1 MYKLFSVRKKASQT
15 LSQEYAKGN
24 RLLNKICISEF
35 MKEVYTIRKFQT
47 VESRKMLQIGDE
59 IKDYTLVKFLGKGGF
74 GEVWL
79 AEKKIELGDKRI
91 PFALKFISGENRGGT
106 DVETVKRE
114 VNTWIDAS
122 GNKQVVSVMD
132 GFMHGDTF
140 VIVSEYADGGS
151 LRDWLKANG
160 GKAPTVEK
168 AVELMGGILDGLT
181 HLHSNKI
188 VHRDLKPENILLKGD
203 VPCIADFGVSRVI
216 ETLSFGETFGTN
228 SAGSP
233 HYMSPESFE
242 RIVPSPQV
250 DVWSAG
256 VILYEMLCGKF
267 PYQADTVPA
276 LIFEI
281 ITKDPKPMPANIPNE
296 IQNVV
301 KKSLSK
307 HAVERFASAKEMRD
321 ALLKAFYLQDQMATV
336 RDEDLQQ
343 SKQSA
348 EVLLQKQTQADIAT
362 MRQGFTGSATPK
374 FFSWTYATTFA
385 GVGLMLMLGAV
396 GLTSLFFVGN
406 KSDSFMEA
414 PMSNKSAPMIEPTV
428 AATPMATANTAVS
441 TNAANSNNA
450 NATKPKEN
458 KTPQAAQSPKEKPL
472 DTKTKTVYVTT
483 PTPPKVIQAK
493 PKQPANTKKKVTLDD
508 LINKN

>member
-1 MYKLFSVRKKASQT
+1 
-15 LSQEYAKGN
+15 
-24 RLLNKICISEF
+24 
-35 MKEVYTIRKFQT
+35 MKEVYTIGNIR
-47 VESRKMLQIGDE
+47 VNESRNMLNIGDE

-79 AEKKIELGDKRI
+79 AEKRIELGDKRI

-106 DVETVKRE
+106 DLETVKRE
-114 VNTWIDAS
+114 VNTWIEAS
-122 GNKQVVSVMD
+122 GNKQVVSVSD
-132 GFMHGDTF
+132 GFMHGDMF

-151 LRDWLKANG
+151 LRDWLKNNG
-160 GKAPTVEK
+160 GKAPSVEK

-181 HLHSNKI
+181 HLHNNKI
-188 VHRDLKPENILLKGD
+188 VHRDLKPENILLKGE
-203 VPCIADFGVSRVI
+203 VPMIADFGVSRVI

-281 ITKDPKPMPANIPNE
+281 ITKDPKPMPTTVPQE
-296 IQNVV
+296 IQQVV

-307 HAVERFASAKEMRD
+307 HAVERFASAKEMRV
-321 ALLKAFYLQDQMATV
+321 ALLKAFYLQDQLPTIA
-336 RDEDLQQ
+336 DAEFQK

-348 EVLLQKQTQADIAT
+348 DVLLKEKIQTDNAISQQVEMAT
-362 MRQGFTGSATPK
+362 MRQGFTGSATKK
-374 FFSWTYATTFA
+374 FFNWTYATTYA
-385 GVGLMLMLGAV
+385 AAGLMLMLGGIGFVSWALLGNSANNLQKPSDTQGTNPAPAREIPKV
-396 GLTSLFFVGN
+396 TSAN
-406 KSDSFMEA
+406 
-414 PMSNKSAPMIEPTV
+414 TV
-428 AATPMATANTAVS
+428 STTANSATQNS
-441 TNAANSNNA
+441 NTPNAAE
-450 NATKPKEN
+450 TPKVAE
-458 KTPQAAQSPKEKPL
+458 KDSGKQKEKPL
-472 DTKTKTVYVTT
+472 DTKTNTVLKVT
-483 PTPPKVIQAK
+483 PTPKKVTTVQATPK
-493 PKQPANTKKKVTLDD
+493 PKTTTNNTKKTTLDD
-508 LINKN
+508 LINKP

>member
-1 MYKLFSVRKKASQT
+1 
-15 LSQEYAKGN
+15 
-24 RLLNKICISEF
+24 
-35 MKEVYTIRKFQT
+35 
-47 VESRKMLQIGDE
+47 MLQIGDE

-79 AEKKIELGDKRI
+79 AEKKIELADKRV

-106 DVETVKRE
+106 DLETVKRE
-114 VNTWIDAS
+114 VNTWIEAS

-132 GFMHGDTF
+132 GFMHDNMF

-151 LRDWLKANG
+151 LRDWLKTNG
-160 GKAPTVEK
+160 GKAPSVEK

-267 PYQADTVPA
+267 PYQADTVPG

-281 ITKDPKPMPANIPNE
+281 ITKDPKPMPATVPSE
-296 IQNVV
+296 IQQVV
-301 KKSLSK
+301 KKALSK
-307 HAVERFASAKEMRD
+307 HAVERFSSAKEMRD
-321 ALLKAFYLQDQMATV
+321 ALLKAFYLQDQMPTIA
-336 RDEDLQQ
+336 DETLQK

-348 EVLLQKQTQADIAT
+348 DILLKEEIQLENATLRQTDIAT
-362 MRQGFTGSATPK
+362 LRQGFTGSATRK
-374 FFSWTYATTFA
+374 FFSWTYATTYAAA
-385 GVGLMLMLGAV
+385 GLILMLG
-396 GLTSLFFVGN
+396 GIGFVSWNLLG
-406 KSDSFMEA
+406 
-414 PMSNKSAPMIEPTV
+414 
-428 AATPMATANTAVS
+428 
-441 TNAANSNNA
+441 NNA
-450 NATKPKEN
+450 NSLQKQSDSQSTDTAPVMEIPKATPANPLPQMANSAPQNVNSSKNANKPKTTE
-458 KTPQAAQSPKEKPL
+458 KETEKPKEKPL
-472 DTKTKTVYVTT
+472 DTKTNTVLKVT
-483 PTPPKVIQAK
+483 PTPKGKTVFTSRPSANKNKK
-493 PKQPANTKKKVTLDD
+493 PTLDD